1 MPYISYKVCILFLQ
15 KILFKH
21 RCAFFSIFSSL
32 LQLIFI
38 TFITQSTR
46 FSPVFLLLFSHLPS
60 DFAHR
65 DADPHPFF
73 FFIFL
78 CFYLNEN
85 LSSLFLCSS
94 LRSASQNLQPRL
106 FPYNSTFSPLVFSP
120 AFFFITVSVFFF
132 LFPPEFPFSLF
143 SFNKRK
149 YFGRGLSLKKR
160 FATHS
165 LCFSVNFTVFLFLF
179 FFFQKPM
186 PIRIHFLFWTSL
198 LFFPLF
204 LYLPCTRGDMPE
216 VRKLRRA
223 ACR

>member
-60 DFAHR
+60 DFTHR

-106 FPYNSTFSPLVFSP
+106 FPYNSTFSPLIFSP
-120 AFFFITVSVFFF
+120 AFFFNYCLCFF
-132 LFPPEFPFSLF
+132 LSL
-143 SFNKRK
+143 SARV
-149 YFGRGLSLKKR
+149 S
-160 FATHS
+160 
-165 LCFSVNFTVFLFLF
+165 FLFIF
-179 FFFQKPM
+179 F
-186 PIRIHFLFWTSL
+186 
-198 LFFPLF
+198 
-204 LYLPCTRGDMPE
+204 
-216 VRKLRRA
+216 
-223 ACR
+223 